1 MPSLIWIRQS
11 RLFSCPNSYFKKAR
25 SSAYPREEL
34 MEKGDRPF
42 EGVTAM
48 VSQNIEQ
55 AAKAMQNYLQ
65 FVQEGISSTPWGKTD
80 LSEKIKSNLE
90 KNIATAF
97 EYAQKLISAKDIQDA
112 VRIQTEFMQTQLQTL
127 NEQAQDLSETA
138 TKAIT
143 DRFKSV
149 SS

>member
-1 MPSLIWIRQS
+1 
-11 RLFSCPNSYFKKAR
+11 
-25 SSAYPREEL
+25 
-34 MEKGDRPF
+34 MEKGDKPF
-42 EGVTAM
+42 EGMTAM

-65 FVQEGISSTPWGKTD
+65 FIQQGISSTPWGKTD
-80 LSEKIKSNLE
+80 LSEKIKNNLE

-97 EYAQKLISAKDIQDA
+97 EYAQKLIWAKDIQDA

-127 NEQAQDLSETA
+127 NEQAKDLGETA

-143 DRFKSV
+143 DRFKGV

>member
-1 MPSLIWIRQS
+1 
-11 RLFSCPNSYFKKAR
+11 
-25 SSAYPREEL
+25 
-34 MEKGDRPF
+34 MEKSDTPF
-42 EGVTAM
+42 EGVTAI

-55 AAKAMQNYLQ
+55 AAKAMHNYVE
-65 FVQEGISSTPWGKTD
+65 FVQKGISSTPWGKTD
-80 LSEKIKSNLE
+80 LSEKIKNNLE

-97 EYAQKLISAKDIQDA
+97 EHAQKLLSAKDIQDA

-127 NEQAQDLSETA
+127 NEQAKDLGETA

-143 DRFKSV
+143 DRFKGV

>member
-1 MPSLIWIRQS
+1 
-11 RLFSCPNSYFKKAR
+11 
-25 SSAYPREEL
+25 

-97 EYAQKLISAKDIQDA
+97 ECARKLISVKDIQDV
-112 VRIQTEFMQTQLQTL
+112 VRIQTEFMKTQLQTL
-127 NEQAQDLSETA
+127 NEQAKDLGETA

-143 DRFKSV
+143 DRFKGI

>member
-1 MPSLIWIRQS
+1 
-11 RLFSCPNSYFKKAR
+11 
-25 SSAYPREEL
+25 
-34 MEKGDRPF
+34 MEKSYKPF
-42 EGVTAM
+42 EDVTAM

-55 AAKAMQNYLQ
+55 AAKAMHNYLQ
-65 FVQEGISSTPWGKTD
+65 FVQNGISSTPWGKTD
-80 LSEKIKSNLE
+80 LSEKLKSNLE
-90 KNIATAF
+90 KNVATAF
-97 EYAQKLISAKDIQDA
+97 EYARKLISAKDIQDA

-127 NEQAQDLSETA
+127 NEQAKDLGETA

>member
-1 MPSLIWIRQS
+1 
-11 RLFSCPNSYFKKAR
+11 
-25 SSAYPREEL
+25 
-34 MEKGDRPF
+34 MEKSDKPF

-55 AAKAMQNYLQ
+55 AAKAMQNYVE
-65 FVQEGISSTPWGKTD
+65 FVQNGISNTPWGKTD
-80 LSEKIKSNLE
+80 LSEKIKNNLE

-127 NEQAQDLSETA
+127 NEQAKDLGETA

-143 DRFKSV
+143 DGFKGV

>member
-1 MPSLIWIRQS
+1 
-11 RLFSCPNSYFKKAR
+11 
-25 SSAYPREEL
+25 
-34 MEKGDRPF
+34 MEKGDKQF
-42 EGVTAM
+42 EGVTAI

-55 AAKAMQNYLQ
+55 SAKAMQNYLE
-65 FVQEGISSTPWGKTD
+65 FVQKGISNTPWGKTD
-80 LSEKIKSNLE
+80 LSEKIKNNLE

-127 NEQAQDLSETA
+127 NEQAKDLGETA

>member
-1 MPSLIWIRQS
+1 
-11 RLFSCPNSYFKKAR
+11 
-25 SSAYPREEL
+25 
-34 MEKGDRPF
+34 MEKSNNPI

-48 VSQNIEQ
+48 VSQNIDQ

-65 FVQEGISSTPWGKTD
+65 FVQQGISSTPWGKTD
-80 LSEKIKSNLE
+80 LSEKIQSNLE

-97 EYAQKLISAKDIQDA
+97 EYARKLISAKDIQDA

-127 NEQAQDLSETA
+127 NEQAKDLGETA

>member
-1 MPSLIWIRQS
+1 
-11 RLFSCPNSYFKKAR
+11 
-25 SSAYPREEL
+25 
-34 MEKGDRPF
+34 MEKSDRPF

-97 EYAQKLISAKDIQDA
+97 EYARKLISAKDIQDV
-112 VRIQTEFMQTQLQTL
+112 VRVQTEFMNTQLQTL
-127 NEQAQDLSETA
+127 NEQAKDLGETA

-143 DRFKSV
+143 DRFKGI